1 MSGANFYVTWDID
14 RATELRR
21 DEAWLAARLADAR
34 TRVVPVWRNRNLLA
48 PGDEPAPIYLAPA
61 PEVLA
66 SGEAPVLLGLVED
79 VAYFAID
86 VSRHDEPPLAG
97 RGRYLDLR
105 EVGPLLPR
113 LDGAILAYARGMTI
127 WQRRHMFCG
136 RCGSPTESRE
146 AGHVRVCSSPDCGAP
161 CFPRTDPAVIML
173 VHDGGDRVLLG
184 RQRMWR
190 TGQHSVLAGFV
201 EPGESLEQAVA
212 REVRE
217 EVGIAVTDIA
227 YHSSQPW
234 PFPSSI
240 MLGFVARAL
249 EVELRVNRAELEHAA
264 WYSREEVRNSPE
276 DDAFRLPR
284 RDSISRRLIEDWLA
298 GG

>member
-1 MSGANFYVTWDID
+1 MSGSYFYVTSGID
-14 RATELRR
+14 RASERRR
-21 DEAWLAARLADAR
+21 DETWVAGRLEDAQ
-34 TRVVPVWRNRNLLA
+34 TRIVPVWRNRNLVA
-48 PGDEPAPIYLAPA
+48 PGDDPAPAYIAPSPKILAWG
-61 PEVLA
+61 
-66 SGEAPVLLGLVED
+66 GEPILLGLVDD

-86 VSRHDEPPLAG
+86 VSHHDEPPFAEH
-97 RGRYLDLR
+97 GRYLDLR

-127 WQRRHMFCG
+127 WQRRHRFCG

-146 AGHVRVCSSPDCGAP
+146 AGHVRVCASPDCGAP

-173 VHDGGDRVLLG
+173 VHDGAGRILLG

-190 TGQHSVLAGFV
+190 AGQHSVLAGFV

-212 REVRE
+212 REVKE
-217 EVGIAVTDIA
+217 EVGITVTDIA

-249 EVELRVNRAELEHAA
+249 DVELRVNRAELDHAA
-264 WYSREEVRNSPE
+264 WYSREELRNSPE
-276 DDAFRLPR
+276 NDSFRLPR